1 MEDISLAL
9 FDSVIPGT
17 EGLDLL
23 SSTTGLLTDNS
34 QDSLLGISGAS
45 ALLGSGLLGGDDIS
59 NLVTELVIVPAAD
72 GIVTGVVSDVV
83 GDAVDPFVGS
93 SVASV
98 IGDVSGSVA
107 GDVAGDV
114 ARSVF
119 SPSED
124 DTDTTSES
132 VFDLITGLFF

>member
-72 GIVTGVVSDVV
+72 GIVTGVV

>member
-23 SSTTGLLTDNS
+23 TTTTGLLTDNS

-72 GIVTGVVSDVV
+72 GIVTGVV